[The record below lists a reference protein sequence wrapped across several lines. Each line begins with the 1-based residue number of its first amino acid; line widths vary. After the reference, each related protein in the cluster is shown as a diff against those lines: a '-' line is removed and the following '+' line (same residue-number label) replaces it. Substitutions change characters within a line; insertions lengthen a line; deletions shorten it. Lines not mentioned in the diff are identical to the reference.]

1 MRYFFILASNPV
13 KGCFVTD
20 NNGGLWVCFVTIY
33 SSERHHLRL
42 NSIVWFLNWMYL
54 TVNVFYIQ
62 CQSVYETDIIIC
74 VCVYTRCWIVS
85 DTKCIVYSVI
95 ICFSINIRETDVSVT
110 SKKGLKKQAKQA
122 KKDERKAQTAAKLV
136 SVNELLITYL
146 FTPQTAIWSNC

>member
-1 MRYFFILASNPV
+1 M
-13 KGCFVTD
+13 
-20 NNGGLWVCFVTIY
+20 
-33 SSERHHLRL
+33 
-42 NSIVWFLNWMYL
+42 
-54 TVNVFYIQ
+54 
-62 CQSVYETDIIIC
+62 
-74 VCVYTRCWIVS
+74 S

-146 FTPQTAIWSNC
+146 FTPQTAI